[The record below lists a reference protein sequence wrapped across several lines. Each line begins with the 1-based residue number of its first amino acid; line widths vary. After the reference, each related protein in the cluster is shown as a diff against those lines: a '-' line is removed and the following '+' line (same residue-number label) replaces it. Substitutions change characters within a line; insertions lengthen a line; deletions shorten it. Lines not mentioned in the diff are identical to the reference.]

1 MSDDAARTRIPP
13 STPSTTGPVSTTP
26 PDGGTHPSDGAAN
39 PSGGIVPPSGGVV
52 YPPAPKPVIAPVEF
66 RTVPWK
72 RVGLFLLI
80 AYAVMALLAAP
91 FWFLPEGIAHP
102 LFTPVIA
109 AAMWAPALASVI
121 LAKGVEK
128 TSWRTRVGLRFRG
141 RWKKILLWSP
151 LAVLIV
157 LATQVLG
164 VVIMVLRGV
173 PGDLTGR
180 VWLRLGTEQ
189 LSQAAGTE
197 IPPVALIVS
206 VLFGAAFG
214 LVVTFV
220 ATMGEEIGWRGWLWP
235 ALKPLGRVR
244 AAIVLG
250 VVWSLWHLPIVLIGY
265 NYPGEPRYLA
275 VPMFVLPCIA
285 MALLFGGLTDRAR
298 GNPIPAAFAHATV
311 NSWGSVVLSI
321 AATSGT
327 VAGMNMFIDTGLGVT
342 GVVLVLLAGVL
353 VMPWRQGGDR
363 TRSTAGPVA
372 PEGSVRP
379 ASS

>member
-1 MSDDAARTRIPP
+1 MPEGPTTGSERPVTAPVPP
-13 STPSTTGPVSTTP
+13 TPSGSM
-26 PDGGTHPSDGAAN
+26 
-39 PSGGIVPPSGGVV
+39 V
-52 YPPAPKPVIAPVEF
+52 YPPAPAPKPMIAPVHFE
-66 RTVPWK
+66 RVPWK

-80 AYAVMALLAAP
+80 AYAVMALFAAP
-91 FWFLPEGIAHP
+91 FWFLPGGITHP

-109 AAMWAPALASVI
+109 VGMWAPALASVI

-128 TSWRTRVGLRFRG
+128 TNWRTRVGLRFRG
-141 RWKKILLWSP
+141 RWKKILAWSP
-151 LAVLIV
+151 LAVLIA

-180 VWLRLGTEQ
+180 TWLRLGTEQ

-197 IPPVALIVS
+197 IPPAVLIVS
-206 VLFGAAFG
+206 ILFGAVFG
-214 LVVTFV
+214 LVITVV
-220 ATMGEEIGWRGWLWP
+220 ATLGEEIGWRGWLWP
-235 ALKPLGRVR
+235 ALKPLGRIR

-275 VPMFVLPCIA
+275 VPMFMLPCIA
-285 MALLFGGLTDRAR
+285 MALLFGALTDRAR

-321 AATSGT
+321 AATGGT
-327 VAGMNMFIDTGLGVT
+327 VAGMNMFIDTGLGIT
-342 GVVLVLLAGVL
+342 GVVLVALAGVL
-353 VMPWRQGGDR
+353 VMPWRRGKDGA
-363 TRSTAGPVA
+363 RSAAGTVGPD
-372 PEGSVRP
+372 GSVRP
-379 ASS
+379 TSS